1 MSRQKRRAKVR
12 ARTPTGGNVPQIKN
26 SGYSEGGASRTS
38 SILKSYLLMRL
49 SAKSD
54 IDANLPLLRN
64 RSADQATNT
73 PIGAAAIQTSAIH
86 TIGAGLKVFPRIRYM
101 DLGISHEEARAWQK
115 KARSEFDLWAA
126 SKHCD
131 LYRRNNFYDLQDMAY
146 VSYLVDGDAFALFRR
161 KPPTGYMPYTL
172 RLQILEGNRISN
184 PMDGSFPGALGPFAV
199 EMISPQTGNRIVS
212 GVEIDADGA
221 VEAYWVCNKV
231 QGDAVEIGK
240 LEKWVRVKAFGD
252 LSGMPNI
259 VQICHDIRSEQY
271 RGVPYLAPVIETLKQ
286 VSRYTN
292 AELTAAIIKSFFA
305 LFFTNNPSGA
315 SDMPAPSVYSTE
327 GGEYDPHA
335 PVVDVSEYG
344 LGPGTLNA
352 LPAGVDVKA
361 VDAGRSMS
369 TFDAFVTQ
377 LIKQIGAAIGVPYEV
392 IMKNFT
398 SSYSASRAA
407 MLQAWEEFKLR
418 RTWFARDYTQLK
430 NYTGKVTMYIDG
442 MCASAATIIACAGDS
457 VIMPANTIYMIHN
470 PKSAMAGYFDA
481 PELDKISASLGA
493 VKQTIVNVYMA
504 RVQGVL
510 SEVQLKHKMDSE
522 EWMTAE
528 TAKSYGFV
536 DEIVEAVP
544 IENRIEGDVLFVNSV
559 SCRMDRFQN
568 AAKLREIIHGEPTH
582 RRRSD
587 VSMTDNEIL
596 QKLKN
601 LLGLGANP
609 QPDMSPI
616 PPVVPAVQNHAKERE
631 AILAEER
638 QRMAALDAMK
648 SGNPVVDTI
657 IETAKKNGA
666 TAEIVRLYV
675 DAIGQ
680 GQPTA
685 QTAGEEKM
693 LAAIKAILQDN
704 AESGAGDVLPVPQ
717 GGARNEAAEKA
728 SNIEEVANIAN
739 KIMGVN

>member
-1 MSRQKRRAKVR
+1 MSRRKRTAEAR
-12 ARTPTGGNVPQIKN
+12 ARTPTAKETAQIKN

-38 SILKSYLLMRL
+38 SILKTYLPTRL

-64 RSADQATNT
+64 RSADQAINT

-86 TIGAGLKVFPRIRYM
+86 TIGAGLKVFPRIRYL

-161 KPPTGYMPYTL
+161 KPPTSYMPYSL

-184 PMDGSFPGALGPFAV
+184 PMDGSFPGGLGPFAV
-199 EMISPQTGNRIVS
+199 EMVSPDTGNRIVS

-231 QGDAVEIGK
+231 QGDAVDIGR

-305 LFFTNNPSGA
+305 LFFTNNPSGSNGIPTPDDA
-315 SDMPAPSVYSTE
+315 WREKYSE
-327 GGEYDPHA
+327 EYDPRA

-407 MLQAWEEFKLR
+407 MLQAWEEFKLH
-418 RTWFARDYTQLK
+418 RTWFARDFCQPVYEAWL
-430 NYTGKVTMYIDG
+430 
-442 MCASAATIIACAGDS
+442 AEAIAIGRL
-457 VIMPANTIYMIHN
+457 
-470 PKSAMAGYFDA
+470 DA
-481 PELDKISASLGA
+481 PGFFDDPAIRAAWCHADWYGPTMSILDPVKDITGSAL
-493 VKQTIVNVYMA
+493 
-504 RVQGVL
+504 RVQYGL
-510 SEVQLKHKMDSE
+510 S
-522 EWMTAE
+522 T
-528 TAKSYGFV
+528 
-536 DEIVEAVP
+536 
-544 IENRIEGDVLFVNSV
+544 R
-559 SCRMDRFQN
+559 
-568 AAKLREIIHGEPTH
+568 
-582 RRRSD
+582 
-587 VSMTDNEIL
+587 
-596 QKLKN
+596 
-601 LLGLGANP
+601 
-609 QPDMSPI
+609 
-616 PPVVPAVQNHAKERE
+616 ERE
-631 AILAEER
+631 AAEMTGTDFEENLDQLAWEQER
-638 QRMAALDAMK
+638 LKELGLPQ
-648 SGNPVVDTI
+648 GNPEVLAGQILT
-657 IETAKKNGA
+657 EKKKPDEGGGGEDD
-666 TAEIVRLYV
+666 AEGVLEVQER
-675 DAIGQ
+675 
-680 GQPTA
+680 
-685 QTAGEEKM
+685 
-693 LAAIKAILQDN
+693 
-704 AESGAGDVLPVPQ
+704 SG
-717 GGARNEAAEKA
+717 
-728 SNIEEVANIAN
+728 
-739 KIMGVN
+739 